1 MLMAIKGGQVL
12 VKGANSTQYA
22 AIKSWNMMRWNRSEQ
37 MYAGPV
43 TKDLLNRLSDLVGK
57 LPEAAEEERQKLN
70 RLSAAIDKE
79 RMEPEPEP
87 FIPPP
92 VKVKPYQHQIRG
104 YNMAL
109 LALGLVDVSN
119 KEVPDLKH

>member
-1 MLMAIKGGQVL
+1 MLMAIKEGQVL

-70 RLSAAIDKE
+70 RLSEAIDKE

-109 LALGLVDVSN
+109 LALGLVDVTN
-119 KEVPDLKH
+119 KEVPDVKH

>member
-1 MLMAIKGGQVL
+1 
-12 VKGANSTQYA
+12 
-22 AIKSWNMMRWNRSEQ
+22 

-119 KEVPDLKH
+119 KEVPDVKH

>member
-70 RLSAAIDKE
+70 RLSGAIDKE

-119 KEVPDLKH
+119 KEVPDVKH

>member
-70 RLSAAIDKE
+70 RLSTAIDKE

-109 LALGLVDVSN
+109 LSLGLVDVTN
-119 KEVPDLKH
+119 KEVPDVKH

>member
-1 MLMAIKGGQVL
+1 MLMAIKNGQVL
-12 VKGANSTQYA
+12 IKGANSTQYA

-37 MYAGPV
+37 MYAGLV
-43 TKDLLNRLSDLVGK
+43 TKDLLNHLADLVGK
-57 LPEAAEEERQKLN
+57 LPEAAEAERQRLN
-70 RLSAAIDKE
+70 CLSEAIDKE
-79 RMEPEPEP
+79 RMNPEPEP

-109 LALGLVDVSN
+109 LALGLVDQGGRGN
-119 KEVPDLKH
+119 GGC

>member
-1 MLMAIKGGQVL
+1 MLMAIKEGQVL

-22 AIKSWNMMRWNRSEQ
+22 TIKSWNMMRWNRSEQ

-70 RLSAAIDKE
+70 RLSEAIDKE

-109 LALGLVDVSN
+109 LALGLVDVTN
-119 KEVPDLKH
+119 KEVPDVKH

>member
-1 MLMAIKGGQVL
+1 MLMAIKEGQVL

-22 AIKSWNMMRWNRSEQ
+22 MIKSWNIMRWNRSEQ

-70 RLSAAIDKE
+70 RLSEAIDKE

-109 LALGLVDVSN
+109 LALGLVDVTN
-119 KEVPDLKH
+119 KEVPDVKH